1 MSLNETY
8 AVWKDRVNFFCVYIQ
23 EAHPEDGWQVPHNL
37 DDDVV
42 FYQPKSIQ
50 ERAEI
55 AQTCMLKLDLTMPTL
70 LDDMDNSTDTAYA
83 ALPER
88 LYVID
93 RLGKV
98 TFQCG
103 PGPWGFD
110 IEAWQ
115 TAIEMA
121 VSD

>member
-55 AQTCMLKLDLTMPTL
+55 AQTCMLKLDLAMPTL

-110 IEAWQ
+110 IEGWQ
-115 TAIEMA
+115 TAITMA

>member
-55 AQTCMLKLDLTMPTL
+55 AQTCMLKLDLAMPTL

-110 IEAWQ
+110 IEGWQ
-115 TAIEMA
+115 TAIAMA